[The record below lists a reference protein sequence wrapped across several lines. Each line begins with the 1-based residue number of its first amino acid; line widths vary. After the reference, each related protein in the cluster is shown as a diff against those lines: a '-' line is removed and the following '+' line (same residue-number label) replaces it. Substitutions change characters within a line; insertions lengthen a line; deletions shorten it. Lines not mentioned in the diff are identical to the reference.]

1 MKKLL
6 STIAL
11 VFLLNGCAGVPLIS
25 SLQGSLSVNGAIGM
39 ATGKYEH
46 QAASA
51 LINMAS
57 HQATGKTVTELLYS
71 SLENKYTK
79 KSLEKYFLNKDFN
92 YKDFHINSHYRISN
106 TKLNKSLN
114 QLQWETFGIGD
125 KNIDL
130 H

>member
-57 HQATGKTVTELLYS
+57 HKSTGKTVSEHLYAAVETS
-71 SLENKYTK
+71 WTK
-79 KSLEKYFLNKDFN
+79 
-92 YKDFHINSHYRISN
+92 N
-106 TKLNKSLN
+106 TM
-114 QLQWETFGIGD
+114 
-125 KNIDL
+125 
-130 H
+130 